1 MVIQLINLSIYDIFK
16 NYSLKYKINRDVQ
29 STGLFGL
36 EMREVHLKLAEKVQ
50 KIVLKGKEIC
60 YKNLANKN
68 GTIDLFIPGSLWQ
81 LKNLSRNIL
90 AEGDEDFGYK
100 IINVIKNFDE
110 YGSKT
115 YKIGGK
121 NFTFNFPYVMG
132 ILNITPDS
140 FSDGGLYFN
149 QDDAVKH
156 ALKMIEEGAAII
168 DIGGES
174 TRPGAVK
181 ISSQQEIDRVIP
193 VIKKI
198 LDEKPSTII
207 SVDTTKN
214 RVAEAALE
222 VGANII
228 NDISGLTFEPEII
241 DTVKSYGGSVAIMHI
256 KGTPEDMQKNPYYE
270 DVVLEI
276 YDYLSKQTKSA
287 NKKGIE
293 NIFIDP
299 GIGFGKTV
307 EHNFEILRRL
317 EDFKCL
323 GYPII
328 IGLSRKSF
336 IGKSLNLEVTERD
349 NATSV
354 VESIAINNG
363 ARIIRTHN
371 VKYGVQVC
379 KIMSLLNKSK

>member
-1 MVIQLINLSIYDIFK
+1 M
-16 NYSLKYKINRDVQ
+16 
-29 STGLFGL
+29 
-36 EMREVHLKLAEKVQ
+36 
-50 KIVLKGKEIC
+50 
-60 YKNLANKN
+60 
-68 GTIDLFIPGSLWQ
+68 
-81 LKNLSRNIL
+81 SRNIL